1 MIAYFCCAGSGT
13 SLVYAEAVKEIIKNN
28 DKIYVDSIANITR
41 KLEKGEL
48 KEYDIMFA
56 HGTGLSGTESF
67 FRQHNF
73 KDLVDFV
80 YMMPQ
85 VAFNLKAFKKYLD
98 PYNIPVRAMT
108 PKELTEILFD
118 KNKSKVIFEEL
129 FEKYNLECIV

>member
-13 SLVYAEAVKEIIKNN
+13 SLVYAEAIKAVVKDNE
-28 DKIYVDSIANITR
+28 KIYVDSISNITR
-41 KLEKGEL
+41 KLARSEL

-56 HGTGLSGTESF
+56 HRTGLSGTEAF
-67 FRQHNF
+67 FREHNF

-85 VAFNLKAFKKYLD
+85 VAFNLKAFKQYLD

-108 PKELTEILFD
+108 PKELTEILLD
-118 KNKSKVIFEEL
+118 KNKTEGIFKEL